1 MDARVNRNRAVRS
14 TSPGRVREM
23 ASSFDYSLLLIT
35 LCLVGF
41 GMLMIYSA
49 SSYTSQV
56 KYGYSAIFL
65 KKQAVG
71 VLAGVVA
78 MFLVSKF
85 DYKMFLQPMP
95 LIRIRYITAFYWL
108 AVALQA
114 AVLFF
119 GIERNGAK
127 RWLYIGPLSLQPSEI
142 TKIVVILVTAYFIQ
156 KRPRDMSGLAGVARV
171 FIPVG
176 FLIVLVALENLSTAI
191 VVFTIAFGMCFVSA
205 KKKWIYILLGM
216 IGVTLIALY
225 VVFGEGFRSER
236 FDIWR
241 NVETNPKG
249 YQVLQGLYAIASGGL
264 FGSGLG
270 ESMQKLG
277 FIPESHNDMIFSI
290 ICEELGMVGAG
301 IVIIMF
307 ILLLWRVLNSAM
319 TSPDLFS
326 GLICTGVMIHIAAQV
341 VINIAVV
348 TNSMPSTG
356 IPLPFIS
363 YGGTSVMILMA
374 EMGLVLGIS
383 KKCKSTG

>member
-1 MDARVNRNRAVRS
+1 MRRDGNRQPNTA
-14 TSPGRVREM
+14 

-56 KYGYSAIFL
+56 KFGDSAYFL

-71 VLAGVVA
+71 VAAGIIA
-78 MFLVSKF
+78 MLLVSRF
-85 DYKMFLQPMP
+85 PYELYRNRIPFL
-95 LIRIRYITAFYWL
+95 RIRFITLIYWV
-108 AVALQA
+108 AVALQVL
-114 AVLFF
+114 VLF
-119 GIERNGAK
+119 IGANLNDAR
-127 RWLYIGPLSLQPSEI
+127 RWIYIGPLSFQPSEI
-142 TKIVVILVTAYFIQ
+142 TKIAVILVAAYFIQ
-156 KRPRDMSGLAGVARV
+156 MRSGEMGKISGIARV

-176 FLIVLVALENLSTAI
+176 LLIILVAKENLSTAI
-191 VVFTIAFGMCFVSA
+191 VVFVIAFGMCFVAA
-205 KKKWIYILLGM
+205 KNKRLYFILAIAGAA
-216 IGVTLIALY
+216 LIALY
-225 VVFGEGFRSER
+225 IMFGEGFRMER
-236 FDIWR
+236 LDIWR
-241 NVETNPKG
+241 NVETHPKG
-249 YQVLQGLYAIASGGL
+249 YQILQGLYAIASGGI
-264 FGSGLG
+264 FGTGLG

-307 ILLLWRVLNSAM
+307 IILLWRILNTAM
-319 TSPDLFS
+319 NAPDLFS
-326 GLICTGVMIHIAAQV
+326 SLICTGVMIHIATQV

-383 KKCKSTG
+383 AKCKST